1 MSSPTVPDADV
12 DLSRARVAA
21 AFEAVRNFLAMM
33 GLDIITGSEITKAI
47 EIVERWHDIR
57 PALLHIVAAA
67 FLTLAV
73 LVVQYLFALSFRRNV
88 RVIVRGTPF
97 DKSLVVGVLVVL
109 CFVTQLAVALTFISG
124 FYDVGL
130 LGSSFIKLA
139 T

>member
-1 MSSPTVPDADV
+1 MSSPTVPDAE
-12 DLSRARVAA
+12 LSRARVAA

-67 FLTLAV
+67 FLALAV

-88 RVIVRGTPF
+88 RVIVRGTLLDRGF
-97 DKSLVVGVLVVL
+97 VVGVLVVL

-130 LGSSFIKLA
+130 LGTAFVKL
-139 T
+139 TT